1 MAESARK
8 MCIVAISNVKAFI
21 DGGEWEKATVSDLE
35 ARAQRLRHFFDKF
48 VEHNAVLMDGTDD
61 ETKKQ
66 EHQDLFVAQ
75 DKECAELDGRLNNC
89 IAQKRADLRRQQL
102 EAEAENEQIDLEEDN
117 DDGDSIRNGQGS
129 HRSRRSSIASL
140 ASVQR
145 VREPVQIRQ
154 EEPPRAVQVQAPLA
168 SERPIYYVN
177 CKNES
182 VQNTWGE
189 YDGDELAWQGFHDRF
204 KAAVH
209 DNANIPKVFKFQHL
223 FSSLTGKAKKDI
235 GQWPQSEAGYDE
247 LWERLPEM
255 FDRKYETSLKVVSK
269 FYDLP
274 KLDKPNAF
282 MLKKLCNTTHEV
294 LRTLRTMKYPVD
306 KYDLFIVCGL
316 HERLDAETSKAWQL
330 ERKSERPT
338 TKEML
343 EFLDRQ
349 AKATVL
355 SHHSS
360 NDNRK
365 RASTSRDGGSAP
377 KQAKPNVPSA
387 SHSGAKTNVRL
398 CKVCNANHAVH
409 QCSTFRKMNFSERK
423 KCAREKELCF
433 NCLSPSHT
441 SRECQSSS
449 CRRCPGKKHNSLLC
463 NENPLNRSVNQVSV
477 KQVAKLKKD
486 DKGKKGESQ

>member
-1 MAESARK
+1 MAEASRK
-8 MCIVAISNVKAFI
+8 MCMAAISNVKKFL
-21 DGGEWEKATVSDLE
+21 DDGEWERATVSDLE
-35 ARAQRLRHFFDKF
+35 ARADRLRQFFDKF
-48 VEHNAVLMDGTDD
+48 IEYNATLMSATESED
-61 ETKKQ
+61 EKQ
-66 EHQDLFVAQ
+66 GHQDLFVAQ
-75 DKECAELDGRLNNC
+75 DKECAELGGRLNNC
-89 IAQKRADLRRQQL
+89 IAQKRAELRRLQM
-102 EAEAENEQIDLEEDN
+102 EAAAENEQIDLEEDG
-117 DDGDSIRNGQGS
+117 DDGSSIHNGQGG
-129 HRSRRSSIASL
+129 HGSRRNSNASFR
-140 ASVQR
+140 SVQG
-145 VREPVQIRQ
+145 VHEREPVR
-154 EEPPRAVQVQAPLA
+154 EEQQRAAQAHPPLA
-168 SERPIYYVN
+168 RERPIYYVN
-177 CKNES
+177 CKNDS

-209 DNANIPKVFKFQHL
+209 DNPNIPKVFKFQHL

-247 LWERLPEM
+247 LWERLTEM

-330 ERKSERPT
+330 ERQSERPT

-349 AKATVL
+349 AKANVL
-355 SHHSS
+355 SHHQS

-377 KQAKPNVPSA
+377 KQSKPNVPSA
-387 SHSGAKTNVRL
+387 SNSGTKANVRS
-398 CKVCNANHAVH
+398 CKVCNGNHPVH
-409 QCSTFRKMNFSERK
+409 QCTTFRKMNFSERK
-423 KCAREKELCF
+423 KCAKEKELCF

-441 SRECQSSS
+441 SRDCQSSS

-477 KQVAKLKKD
+477 KQVPKPQKNEKV
-486 DKGKKGESQ
+486 KKGESQ